1 MTFKAEYDKAVRNI
15 NLKCDKAIRAI
26 GLQLFGAIIKDTPVD
41 TGRLRGNWQTT
52 IGSPASGSFPSST
65 DKNGSISGAAMKAK
79 VSQYKV
85 GQKLFLTNNLPYAQA
100 IEDGHSKQRPYGMV
114 KTNVAIF
121 KAIVARS
128 AKGVKIL

>member
-1 MTFKAEYDKAVRNI
+1 MTFKTDFDKAVRNI
-15 NLKCDKAIRAI
+15 NKKSDMAIRAI

-52 IGSPASGSFPSST
+52 IGQPASGSFPDSK
-65 DKNGSISGAAMKAK
+65 DKNGSVAGASMRARIA
-79 VSQYKV
+79 QYKV

-121 KAIVARS
+121 KAIVART
-128 AKGVKIL
+128 ARGIKIS